1 MFKHILIPVDGS
13 QAANAAVDKAVEL
26 AGLTGAAVTVLTVYR
41 HHGMLEGSLS
51 MVRRDD
57 PGVLDDILRDHATL
71 IAETAKQRA
80 RDLGATEARAFVKN
94 GPVSRS
100 ILAFAQEHEADLI
113 VVGSRG
119 AGTVDKYLL
128 GSVSHK
134 VTSVAECPV
143 LVV

>member
-13 QAANAAVDKAVEL
+13 HAANAAVDKAVDL
-26 AGLTGAAVTVLTVYR
+26 ATLTGAEVTILTVFR

-57 PGVLDDILRDHATL
+57 HGPLDDILREHATG
-71 IAETAKQRA
+71 IAEAAKIRA
-80 RDLGATEARAFVKN
+80 QDRGAAAARAFVKN

-100 ILAFAQEHEADLI
+100 ILAFAKEHHVDLI

>member
-1 MFKHILIPVDGS
+1 MFKHILVPVDGS
-13 QAANAAVDKAVEL
+13 AAAKAALEKAVQL
-26 AGLTGAAVTVLTVYR
+26 AGITGAEVTILTVYR
-41 HHGMLEGSLS
+41 HHGMLEASLS

-57 PGVLDDILRDHATL
+57 PGLLDNIMREHATE
-71 IAETAKQRA
+71 IAEAAKAQA
-80 RDLGATEARAFVKN
+80 IEQGAKDARAFVKN
-94 GPVSRS
+94 GPVARS
-100 ILAFAQEHEADLI
+100 ILAFADEHAVDLI

>member
-13 QAANAAVDKAVEL
+13 SAADAAVEKAVQL
-26 AGLTGAAVTVLTVYR
+26 CDLTGAALTFLTVYR

-57 PGVLDDILRDHATL
+57 PGPLDDILREHATT
-71 IAETAKQRA
+71 IAEAAKGRA
-80 RDLGATEARAFVKN
+80 QELGLKQARAFVKK
-94 GPVSRS
+94 GPVARS
-100 ILAFAQEHEADLI
+100 ILAFAEQHGVDLI

>member
-13 QAANAAVDKAVEL
+13 YAANAAVDKAVDL
-26 AGLTGAAVTVLTVYR
+26 AGLSGAEVTILTIFR

-57 PGVLDDILRDHATL
+57 PGPLDDILREHATS
-71 IAETAKQRA
+71 IAETAKTRA
-80 RDLGATEARAFVKN
+80 MERGAKDVRAFVKN
-94 GPVSRS
+94 GPVARS
-100 ILAFAQEHEADLI
+100 ILAFAEEHDVDLI
-113 VVGSRG
+113 VIGSRG

-134 VTSVAECPV
+134 VTSVAACPV

>member
-13 QAANAAVDKAVEL
+13 SAANAALEKAVQL
-26 AGLTGAAVTVLTVYR
+26 AGLTGAAVTVLTVFR

-57 PGVLDDILRDHATL
+57 PGLLDDILREHATK
-71 IAETAKQRA
+71 IAETAKVRA
-80 RDLGATEARAFVKN
+80 HEMGATQARAFVKN
-94 GPVSRS
+94 GPVARS
-100 ILAFAQEHEADLI
+100 ILAFAEEHDVDLI

-134 VTSVAECPV
+134 VTSVAGCPV